1 MSVKSKGD
9 SLLDIEQ
16 VEASAQRPEQV
27 IQQLYLDKRVRQKQS
42 SPALG
47 FNFIQDLIIQPLRNG
62 GKTALQLTESRSEH
76 VSYSALARAI
86 AITTL
91 GLQENGVTSGDT
103 LMLVNL
109 PDLSLLVHILS
120 AMHLGCVFCVAD
132 MPRDNRFERFL
143 LGQKIAS
150 ITPDHIIA
158 NTQAELLWF
167 SESVEPP
174 RCRLHVAD
182 MVSTPLRCSDD
193 FLLNSVKKDAAIY
206 SADEPV
212 CIEFDSDSSDTC
224 KPYKLTAGMF
234 FESLMLSS
242 IYTLD
247 LKKNDTLAVLNP
259 GALRYQ
265 LMLSSLFAGGC
276 FKTLSSGSSM
286 LRGNGTLRKF
296 KWLSKLLDW
305 RTNTILLLTPAL
317 RDLIIEQ
324 SVYIRQCRRYFIL
337 DDDNQSQRW
346 QRFYQRKYLHAKPA
360 LMGVIWHR
368 VLGGI
373 GALSYKNAETDTF
386 SVLPLPGR
394 VHILVDKQTG
404 TASLNG
410 FGYCAY
416 PLSDNALYITR
427 YGKLSYGDKVSYF
440 NEINT
445 PSYPYTD
452 ILGYLTNNTVNEC
465 WWVSY
470 HFLADNPPQLQV
482 LYCARPDAENAIDR
496 DTCYHNVKH
505 STQRLLTDAH
515 AEAPEQSETALTH
528 IRYAYRYLGNESSP
542 DMLIPDLQANPDAL
556 AAKSKLAIYNTLSEI
571 RYLLDTSLTK
581 S

>member
-1 MSVKSKGD
+1 M
-9 SLLDIEQ
+9 EQ
-16 VEASAQRPEQV
+16 AEASAQRPEQV
-27 IQQLYLDKRVRQKQS
+27 IQQLYLDKRVRQKHS

-47 FNFIQDLIIQPLRNG
+47 FNFIQDLIIQPLQEG

-86 AITTL
+86 AVTTL

-103 LMLVNL
+103 LLLVNL

-120 AMHLGCVFCVAD
+120 AMHLGCVFCVVD

-143 LGQKIAS
+143 LGEKIAS
-150 ITPDHIIA
+150 ITPDHIIT
-158 NTQAELLWF
+158 NTKAEFEWL
-167 SESVEPP
+167 SDSVEPP
-174 RCRLHVAD
+174 LGTLHVAD
-182 MVSTPLRCSDD
+182 EVSMPLRCSDA

-206 SADEPV
+206 SADKPV
-212 CIEFDSDSSDTC
+212 CIEFDSGSSNTC
-224 KPYKLTAGMF
+224 KPYKLTASTF

-247 LKKNDTLAVLNP
+247 LKKTDTLAVLDP
-259 GALRYQ
+259 GALQYQ
-265 LMLSSLFAGGC
+265 LMLTSLFAGSC
-276 FKTLSSGSSM
+276 FKALNPSSSV
-286 LRGNGTLRKF
+286 LCGNGVLRKS

-305 RTNTILLLTPAL
+305 RANTVLLLTPAL
-317 RDLIIEQ
+317 RDLIVEQ
-324 SVYIRQCRRYFIL
+324 PRYIRQCRRYFIL
-337 DDDNQSQRW
+337 NDDNQGLRW
-346 QRFYQRKYLHAKPA
+346 QSFYQRKCLHAKPA
-360 LMGVIWHR
+360 LMGVIWQR
-368 VLGGI
+368 VLGGV
-373 GALSYKNAETDTF
+373 GALSYKDAETDTF

-404 TASLNG
+404 AASLNG

-440 NEINT
+440 NELNT
-445 PSYPYTD
+445 SNYPCTD
-452 ILGYLTNNTVNEC
+452 ILGYLTHNTANER

-482 LYCARPDAENAIDR
+482 LYCAKPDGENTIDR
-496 DTCYHNVKH
+496 DTCYYDVKH
-505 STQRLLTDAH
+505 ATQSLLTEAH
-515 AEAPEQSETALTH
+515 AEACEQSETTPTH
-528 IRYAYRYLGNESSP
+528 VSYAYRYLGYESSP
-542 DMLIPDLQANPDAL
+542 YTLIPDLQANPDAL
-556 AAKSKLAIYNTLSEI
+556 AVKSKLAIYNTLSEI
-571 RYLLDTSLTK
+571 RYLLDNRLTE

>member
-1 MSVKSKGD
+1 MSVKFKGD

-16 VEASAQRPEQV
+16 VEASAQWPDHV

-47 FNFIQDLIIQPLRNG
+47 FNFIQDLILQPLQSG
-62 GKTALQLTESRSEH
+62 GKTALQLTEFRSEH

-86 AITTL
+86 VDTAL

-109 PDLSLLVHILS
+109 PDLSLVVHILS

-132 MPRDNRFERFL
+132 MPEDNRFERFL
-143 LGQKIAS
+143 LGQKIVS

-158 NTQAELLWF
+158 NTQAERVWL
-167 SESVEPP
+167 SESVDPP
-174 RCRLHVAD
+174 QGRLHVAD
-182 MVSTPLRCSDD
+182 VVSTPLRCSDD
-193 FLLNSVKKDAAIY
+193 CLLNSVKKNTTIY
-206 SADEPV
+206 SADQPV
-212 CIEFDSDSSDTC
+212 CIEFDPSSSDSC
-224 KPYKLTAGMF
+224 KAYTLTAEMF
-234 FESLMLSS
+234 FQSLMLSS
-242 IYTLD
+242 MYALD
-247 LKKNDTLAVLNP
+247 LKKTDTLAVLNP
-259 GALRYQ
+259 GVLRYQ
-265 LMLSSLFAGGC
+265 LMLTSLFAGGC
-276 FKTLSSGSSM
+276 FKALSPGCSA
-286 LRGNGTLRKF
+286 LRGNGALRKF

-305 RTNTILLLTPAL
+305 RASTVLLLTPAL
-317 RDLIIEQ
+317 RDLVIEQ
-324 SVYIRQCRRYFIL
+324 SVYIRQCRRYVIL

-346 QRFYQRKYLHAKPA
+346 LSFNQRKCLHAKPA
-360 LMGVIWHR
+360 LMGVIWHK

-394 VHILVDKQTG
+394 VHMLVDKQTG
-404 TASLNG
+404 AASLNG

-416 PLSDNALYITR
+416 PLPANTLYITR

-445 PSYPYTD
+445 PNYPYTD
-452 ILGYLTNNTVNEC
+452 ILGYLTKNTANAC

-470 HFLADNPPQLQV
+470 HFLADSPPQLQV
-482 LYCARPDAENAIDR
+482 LYCARPDAENVIGR
-496 DTCYHNVKH
+496 DTCYHDVKR
-505 STQRLLTDAH
+505 TTERLLTDAH
-515 AEAPEQSETALTH
+515 TKAPERSETGQ
-528 IRYAYRYLGNESSP
+528 IQVRYAYRYQGHESSP
-542 DMLIPDLQANPDAL
+542 DKLIPELQANQDAI
-556 AAKSKLAIYNTLSEI
+556 AAKSNLAIYNTLSEI
-571 RYLLDTSLTK
+571 RYLLNTRLTK

>member
-1 MSVKSKGD
+1 MFVKLKGE

-16 VEASAQRPEQV
+16 VEASAQSPELV
-27 IQQLYLDKRVRQKQS
+27 IQQLYRDKRVRQKQS
-42 SPALG
+42 SPTLG
-47 FNFIQDLIIQPLRNG
+47 FNFIQDLIIQPLQNG
-62 GKTALQLTESRSEH
+62 GKTALQLTESRSDD

-91 GLQENGVTSGDT
+91 DLQENGVTSGDT

-150 ITPDHIIA
+150 ITPHHIIA
-158 NTQAELLWF
+158 NTQAELLWL
-167 SESVEPP
+167 SESVEPAK
-174 RCRLHVAD
+174 CRLHVAD
-182 MVSTPLRCSDD
+182 IVSTPLRCSDD

-206 SADEPV
+206 GADELV

-224 KPYKLTAGMF
+224 KPYQLTARMF

-242 IYTLD
+242 IYTLN
-247 LKKNDTLAVLNP
+247 LKKTDTLAVLNP

-265 LMLSSLFAGGC
+265 LMLTSLFTGGC
-276 FKTLSSGSSM
+276 FKALSPSSSM
-286 LRGNGTLRKF
+286 LRGNGSLRKF

-305 RTNTILLLTPAL
+305 RANTVLLLTPTL
-317 RDLIIEQ
+317 RDLVTAQ
-324 SVYIRQCRRYFIL
+324 SLYIRQCRRYFVL
-337 DDDNQSQRW
+337 NDDNQSQRW
-346 QRFYQRKYLHAKPA
+346 QRFYQYKCLHAKPE
-360 LMGVIWHR
+360 LMGVFWHK

-373 GALSYKNAETDTF
+373 GALSYKNAETDTL

-394 VHILVDKQTG
+394 THMLIDRQTG
-404 TASLNG
+404 AASLNG

-416 PLSDNALYITR
+416 LLAANTLYITR
-427 YGKLSYGDKVSYF
+427 YGKLSYGDKISYF
-440 NEINT
+440 NELNT
-445 PSYPYTD
+445 SNYPCTD
-452 ILGYLTNNTVNEC
+452 ILGYLTHNTANER

-482 LYCARPDAENAIDR
+482 LYCAKPNGENTTDR
-496 DTCYHNVKH
+496 VTCYYDVKH
-505 STQRLLTDAH
+505 ATQSLLTEAY
-515 AEAPEQSETALTH
+515 AEACEQSDTAPTV
-528 IRYAYRYLGNESSP
+528 RYVYRYLGHESSP
-542 DMLIPDLQANPDAL
+542 DKLIANLQASQHVL
-556 AAKSKLAIYNTLSEI
+556 AAKSNLAIYNTLSEI
-571 RYLLDTSLTK
+571 RYLLDIRRTK